1 MTHSSQDVTE
11 NSSIDIHVDTHF
23 LADHS
28 DPAAGRFAFAY
39 TIEITNRGAE
49 TVKLLNRHW
58 QITDDNNRTEEV
70 IGEGVVGVQP
80 VIEPG
85 QSFNYTS
92 GAVIGTE
99 FGTMQGSYGM
109 QRMGGGQ
116 FRAPIPPF
124 LLAARPHSIH

>member
-1 MTHSSQDVTE
+1 MTYSSNDVTE
-11 NSSIDIHVDTHF
+11 DNSIDIHVDTHF
-23 LADHS
+23 LAAHS

-39 TIEITNRGAE
+39 TIAITNRGAE
-49 TVKLLNRHW
+49 TVQLLNRHW

-80 VIEPG
+80 VIAPG

-99 FGTMQGSYGM
+99 FGTMQGSYEM
-109 QRMGGGQ
+109 QSAGGER

-124 LLAARPHSIH
+124 LLAARPHAIH